1 MRTRDKLERHF
12 KSRPATPASRR
23 TPASEPA
30 ASPSESLHRL
40 EHELLGQV
48 ATDDDALSVK
58 ERLERLVAVTT
69 KAHAEGSRKVP
80 HEDPRRIVSLDE
92 VLEGRRVENERGAF
106 YQVDHRY
113 PLDHWHG
120 RTSLSRLKVVPP
132 SAFSI
137 LARGNDELDIS
148 RAVFLDTETTGLTGG
163 AGTCAFLVGL
173 GFIEDDSFVVRQLF
187 MRDYP
192 EEEAMLHELANLLT
206 RFESLVTF
214 NGKTFDVPLLE
225 TRFVLS
231 RLRFPLSEL
240 PHFDLLHPARSL
252 WKARL
257 DSCRLT
263 DLEYVLL
270 DFERDEDVP
279 GELIPSLYF
288 DYVRTRDASRVF
300 RVFTHNR
307 YDIVSLAALTVRA
320 SEMLDED
327 ASPEHPID
335 DYSLGRLFERA
346 ALPERSMRH
355 YSRAV
360 ESGLSG
366 PARRRSLR
374 QLAQQLKRRH
384 QGEESVSVW
393 KELTS
398 DEGPEAVE
406 AMEELAKHLEHR
418 ERDFAG
424 ALAYCQDAITR
435 VEEDTRL
442 PLALRERW
450 RESLRHRRRRLLR
463 KDKAHRGNP
472 VKGPLID

>member
-12 KSRPATPASRR
+12 ESRPAAPAQRR
-23 TPASEPA
+23 TPQSEPA

-40 EHELLGQV
+40 ERELLGE
-48 ATDDDALSVK
+48 AGNDDALSIK

-69 KAHAEGSRKVP
+69 KTRAEPPRKTL
-80 HEDPRRIVSLDE
+80 HQEPRRIVSLDE
-92 VLEGRRVENERGAF
+92 VLEGRRVENEKGAF

-120 RTSLSRLKVVPP
+120 QMSLSRLKAVPP

-137 LARGNDELDIS
+137 LARGDDELDLS

-163 AGTCAFLVGL
+163 SGTCAFLVGL

-192 EEEAMLHELANLLT
+192 EEEAMLHELASLLA
-206 RFESLVTF
+206 RFESLVTY
-214 NGKTFDVPLLE
+214 NGKTFDIPLLE
-225 TRFVLS
+225 TRLVLS
-231 RLRFPLSEL
+231 RLSFPLSEF

-257 DSCRLT
+257 DRCRLT
-263 DLEYVLL
+263 DLEYMLL
-270 DFERDEDVP
+270 DLERDEDVP

-300 RVFTHNR
+300 LVFTHNR
-307 YDIVSLAALTVRA
+307 YDIVSLAALTVLA

-346 ALPERSMRH
+346 DLPERSMRH

-374 QLAQQLKRRH
+374 QLAQQLKRR
-384 QGEESVSVW
+384 QQWEESTAVW
-393 KELTS
+393 KELASS
-398 DEGPEAVE
+398 DGPEAIE
-406 AMEELAKHLEHR
+406 AIEELAKHLEHK
-418 ERDFAG
+418 ERDFEG
-424 ALAYCQDAITR
+424 AIAYCQDAITR
-435 VEEDTRL
+435 VEEDVRL

-450 RESLRHRRRRLLR
+450 RESFRHRRRRLKR
-463 KDKAHRGNP
+463 KEKR
-472 VKGPLID
+472 

>member
-12 KSRPATPASRR
+12 KSRPVTPAARR
-23 TPASEPA
+23 APQSEPA
-30 ASPSESLHRL
+30 TSPGESLYRL
-40 EHELLGQV
+40 ERELLGQP
-48 ATDDDALSVK
+48 ADDDALSIK
-58 ERLERLVAVTT
+58 ERLERLVAATS
-69 KAHAEGSRKVP
+69 KAHAERPLATPSTSSKP
-80 HEDPRRIVSLDE
+80 PASLDE
-92 VLEGRRVENERGAF
+92 LLEGRRVENEKGAF

-120 RTSLSRLKVVPP
+120 RMSLSRLKTVPP

-137 LARGNDELDIS
+137 LARGDEELDLS
-148 RAVFLDTETTGLTGG
+148 RAVFLDTETTGLSGG
-163 AGTCAFLVGL
+163 SGTCAFLVGL
-173 GFIEDDSFVVRQLF
+173 GFIEEEDFVVRQLF

-192 EEEAMLHELANLLT
+192 EEQAMLQELANFLT
-206 RFESLVTF
+206 RFESLVTY
-214 NGKTFDVPLLE
+214 NGKTFDIPLLE
-225 TRFVLS
+225 TRLVLS
-231 RLRFPLSEL
+231 RLKFPLSEF

-257 DSCRLT
+257 DRCRLT

-270 DFERDEDVP
+270 NLERDEDVP

-307 YDIVSLAALTVRA
+307 YDIVSLAALTVCA
-320 SEMLDED
+320 SDMLDEE

-366 PARRRSLR
+366 AARRRSLR
-374 QLAQQLKRRH
+374 QLAQQLKRR
-384 QGEESVSVW
+384 QQWEESTAVW
-393 KELTS
+393 KELAS
-398 DEGPEAVE
+398 DEGPEAIE
-406 AMEELAKHLEHR
+406 AMEELAKHSEHR
-418 ERDFAG
+418 ERDFAS
-424 ALAYCQDAITR
+424 ALAYCLDAITR
-435 VEEDTRL
+435 VEEDIRL

-450 RESLRHRRRRLLR
+450 RESFQHRRRRLER
-463 KDKAHRGNP
+463 REKR
-472 VKGPLID
+472 